1 MAGDLINSLLAES
14 SSKIYPVDSE
24 HSAIAQCLLGE
35 DTAKVRRLLITASG
49 GPFRTRSAAEMEN
62 ATAADAL
69 KHPNWRMGAKITV
82 DSATMMNKAFEIIEA
97 HFLFGIAPEKIEAVV
112 HPQSVVHSMVE
123 FTDGA
128 IKAQLGIPDMHLPI
142 AYALGAHTRL
152 ENASAPLSLQSLNG
166 LTFEAPDAGRFPCAI
181 SRTHCTRTPRQH
193 GLRDKRR
200 QRDCCRS
207 LPFQGRIPFGRIYPI
222 IASTLEKI
230 PFVASPTLD
239 DDYI

>member
-1 MAGDLINSLLAES
+1 
-14 SSKIYPVDSE
+14 
-24 HSAIAQCLLGE
+24 
-35 DTAKVRRLLITASG
+35 
-49 GPFRTRSAAEMEN
+49 
-62 ATAADAL
+62 
-69 KHPNWRMGAKITV
+69 MGAKITV

-97 HFLFGIAPEKIEAVV
+97 HFLFGIAPEKIEAVGTSPV
-112 HPQSVVHSMVE
+112 CSAFDGG

-166 LTFEAPDAGRFPCAI
+166 LTFEAPTPDASPHI

-207 LPFQGRIPFGRIYPI
+207 LPFGRIPFGRIYPI

-239 DDYI
+239 DYT